1 LAADLVRQRVNVITA
16 AGGEPVAL
24 AAKAATSTI
33 PIVMSAVD
41 DPVRLRLVSSLNRPG
56 GNITGMSTF
65 NSETNAKRLDLLR
78 ELAPQVGTVGLL
90 VWSIPDIENQT
101 IEASNAARALGVALH
116 VQDVPPEG
124 GLDAAFDAL
133 ARRKVGALMVHPT
146 SFAMNARHRL
156 VPLAARYA
164 IPTIYPARD
173 FVLAGG
179 LIGYGVNFSEVYRQA
194 GIYVGRILKGEKPGE
209 LPVQRPAKFDFAIN
223 LKAAK
228 ALGLNVP
235 DRLLALAEEVVE

>member
-1 LAADLVRQRVNVITA
+1 
-16 AGGEPVAL
+16 
-24 AAKAATSTI
+24 
-33 PIVMSAVD
+33 
-41 DPVRLRLVSSLNRPG
+41 
-56 GNITGMSTF
+56 
-65 NSETNAKRLDLLR
+65 
-78 ELAPQVGTVGLL
+78 
-90 VWSIPDIENQT
+90 
-101 IEASNAARALGVALH
+101 
-116 VQDVPPEG
+116 
-124 GLDAAFDAL
+124 
-133 ARRKVGALMVHPT
+133 
-146 SFAMNARHRL
+146 MNARHRL